1 MTKRRIAALAAVVIV
16 PLAVLVIVLVSLLS
30 GDDGQSRDS
39 ARAPAAKPPGKSDRT
54 STRGGGSARET
65 GTEASG
71 DPLPVL
77 AVGAAP
83 KQVAGKLV
91 PAASDGTLELGE
103 LRGSPVVV
111 NLWSSSCIPCRSE
124 ARLLE
129 SESVRLGRRGVVFVG
144 INVADSR
151 AAAERFRT
159 EFGITYAALQD
170 KGTKTVRKLGAKG
183 VPETF
188 FISKRGKVVAHV
200 VGSLTIGELEVGVRA
215 AQTGRAR
222 PTDLGGG
229 QVPLR

>member
-54 STRGGGSARET
+54 STPGGSTRET
-65 GTEASG
+65 GTDASG

-170 KGTKTVRKLGAKG
+170 KGTRTVRKLGAKG